1 MPVSGFENVSG
12 LISQVLSP
20 QQVAANLAM
29 SLVCGLLVARFYR
42 WVTHRASNTH
52 AFVSALIAL
61 AMITCI
67 VIMVIGNNL
76 ARAFGLVGAMSIIRF
91 RTAVKD
97 VRDIVFIFFSLAVG
111 MAAGVGLAGIAL
123 AGTVAIGVAMVAIE
137 KVQSRSRRQRDY
149 LLQMTYTPDAG
160 DEAPYVETLSRF
172 CRRHHL
178 VNTQSESEGD
188 SLEVSFYVS
197 LRNEEASSGLVSQL
211 QNLPQIGRVNL
222 FFDEDYD

>member
-1 MPVSGFENVSG
+1 MSAFEDVSG
-12 LISQVLSP
+12 LISLTLSP
-20 QQVAANLAM
+20 QQVATNLAVA
-29 SLVCGLLVARFYR
+29 LVCGLLVARFYR
-42 WVTHRASNTH
+42 WVTHRSTNAH

-97 VRDIVFIFFSLAVG
+97 VRDIVFIFFSLTVG
-111 MAAGVGLAGIAL
+111 MAAGVGLAAMSL
-123 AGTVAIGVAMVAIE
+123 AGTVAIGLTMLGVE

-149 LLQMTYTPDAG
+149 LLEMTYTPDAG
-160 DEAPYVETLSRF
+160 AQVPPYAELLRRF

-178 VNTQSESEGD
+178 VNTEAEPGGD
-188 SLEVSFYVS
+188 GLAVSFYVS
-197 LRNEEASSGLVSQL
+197 LRDEDASNQLVSQL
-211 QNLPQIGRVNL
+211 RGLPQVGRVNL

>member
-1 MPVSGFENVSG
+1 MNGFQDISG
-12 LISQVLSP
+12 LIARQLSLP
-20 QQVAANLAM
+20 QAAANLAM
-29 SLVCGLLVARFYR
+29 ALVCGLLVARFYR
-42 WVTHRASNTH
+42 WVTHRASNAH

-61 AMITCI
+61 SMITCV

-111 MAAGVGLAGIAL
+111 MAAGVGLSAIAL
-123 AGTVAIGVAMVAIE
+123 AGTVAIGLAMVAVE

-149 LLQMTYTPDAG
+149 LLQLCYTPDS
-160 DEAPYVETLSRF
+160 DEEAPHLADLGRY

-178 VNTQSESEGD
+178 VNTQAEPGSD
-188 SLEVSFYVS
+188 DLEVSYYVD
-197 LRNEEASSGLVSQL
+197 LRDEGASEALV
-211 QNLPQIGRVNL
+211 QNLRSLPGVHRVNL
-222 FFDEDYD
+222 YFDEDYD